1 MKNLKSKNLL
11 IITNGYPNKD
21 GSIIDSVFVKN
32 QVDELSKYFKKIN
45 VFVLNPYYPK
55 ILFKLGL
62 FKEYSHRLSKKDYNY
77 ENICVFYTN
86 YYKLPNKISY
96 KTFNL
101 YNSVLKT
108 IKKNNLKFDLIHAHF
123 TFPSG
128 YVASKLKDKFNK
140 RLIVTGH
147 GFDVYDFPFRS
158 KHNLKIFEQTLKKT
172 DFFITVSKNNLNIV
186 NSLVNIKGKS
196 KVIVNGFNKEL
207 FFPLDQKVCRNK
219 LKLPLDKKILLLVGN
234 YLINIKNQINLIK
247 SIKELTKKR
256 KDVVLY
262 LIGKGKDENKIKQKV
277 KDLNLEEYVKVIGP
291 KPHKEIPLWMNAA
304 DLFVFPSYTESF
316 GVVNIE
322 ALACKTPVIS
332 TINGG
337 SEEIITSEDY
347 GFLLKDP
354 KDYRTLAKLIN
365 KGLNKKWDY
374 NKIYN
379 YSKKYSWGNIV
390 KEILKIY
397 KRL

>member
-1 MKNLKSKNLL
+1 MKNLKSKSLL

-108 IKKNNLKFDLIHAHF
+108 IKKNKLKFDLIHAHF
-123 TFPSG
+123 TWKSG
-128 YVASKLKDKFNK
+128 CIASKLAHNFNVPFVLTLHSNKNWFDRLYNSKDREIYGVWKSANY
-140 RLIVTGH
+140 LIRVSQS
-147 GFDVYDFPFRS
+147 DIP
-158 KHNLKIFEQTLKKT
+158 LLKKYN
-172 DFFITVSKNNLNIV
+172 KNVANIP
-186 NSLVNIKGKS
+186 
-196 KVIVNGFNKEL
+196 NGFPEYFKLIGKENSR
-207 FFPLDQKVCRNK
+207 KK
-219 LKLPLDKKILLLVGN
+219 LNLPLNKNILLHVGN
-234 YLINIKNQINLIK
+234 YIISHKNQINLIK